1 MRLTPPAIATFAIG
15 VALLIIG
22 LLLRLDVLNLPEI
35 ADNAYWI
42 TFAGGVVLA
51 AGAAF
56 RGI

>member
-22 LLLRLDVLNLPEI
+22 LLLRLDILNLPQI
-35 ADNAYWI
+35 AGSAYWI
-42 TFAGGVVLA
+42 TLLGGVVLA

>member
-1 MRLTPPAIATFAIG
+1 MRLTPPAPVTFALG
-15 VALLIIG
+15 VALLLIG

-42 TFAGGVVLA
+42 TFFGGVVLA

>member
-1 MRLTPPAIATFAIG
+1 M
-15 VALLIIG
+15 LIIG

-42 TFAGGVVLA
+42 TFIGGVILA

>member
-1 MRLTPPAIATFAIG
+1 MRLTPPAPATFALG
-15 VALLIIG
+15 VALLLIG
-22 LLLRLDVLNLPEI
+22 VLLHLDILNLPEI

-42 TFAGGVVLA
+42 TLLGGVVLA